1 MHNPVSARNCVSHFE
16 LCILEHLFNGFF
28 SSGATVV
35 SQTKPFEIMYSLV
48 YCYVDILCNHVCFL
62 SSGPFRK

>member
-1 MHNPVSARNCVSHFE
+1 MHDPVSARNCVSHFE
-16 LCILEHLFNGFF
+16 SCILEHLFNDVSHLEPLFF
-28 SSGATVV
+28 
-35 SQTKPFEIMYSLV
+35 SQTKPFEIIYSLV